1 MQDEQAKNAFISVV
15 GICSIYL
22 TLTLGTAIFQQLDHF
37 LLVTFDI
44 PSIFSTYAIFLI
56 LVFSI
61 NKRGGGG
68 TFLIGRLPTDVVPIL
83 AVAKAKLQILRG
95 DNNSKKPFHSY
106 QKVSAMSQ
114 VLFQRA

>member
-37 LLVTFDI
+37 LSVTFDI

-61 NKRGGGG
+61 NKRGGVGDFLDWTSSYRCGPHSGG
-68 TFLIGRLPTDVVPIL
+68 GEGQTANPKGR
-83 AVAKAKLQILRG
+83 QQ
-95 DNNSKKPFHSY
+95 F
-106 QKVSAMSQ
+106 
-114 VLFQRA
+114 